1 MMEISEKTA
10 FYSILTNASLVA
22 IKSALAIFS
31 GSLAIKADAIHSLTD
46 VVSSAIVLIGIKS
59 SKRRSRSFPYG
70 LYKIENLV
78 ALGTAFLII
87 VAGYEIVEEVFTG
100 RPLILVSHIPLAAGG
115 ICITILI
122 TWLFSRYE
130 LRKGLETGSP
140 SLVADARHVWTDMLS
155 SVVILIS
162 LLGSAFGF
170 VLDRYAAL
178 IVVAFI
184 GKAAIHIFLDA
195 VRVLLDASLDYES
208 MNRIREIV
216 MADPR
221 VVKINEMRARNAGR
235 YKFVEL
241 DLVLRVKELKKGHLA
256 SEEIKQRIKRELE
269 NVDHVLVH
277 YEPQKKDYITL
288 GIPLSE
294 DRRTVS
300 EHFGEA
306 PFFRVLTQRTRD
318 GVVIADSILSNSY
331 TQEEKAKGIKVANW
345 LLEEGLDVLIVRKDL
360 AGKGAGFALGNAD
373 VEILITREIDV
384 EKALA
389 AVTTE
394 RQGLKIP
401 DVMRDRKSTAL

>member
-1 MMEISEKTA
+1 MEASEKTA
-10 FYSILTNASLVA
+10 FLSILTNVVLVV
-22 IKSALAIFS
+22 IKSALAILS

-46 VVSSAIVLIGIKS
+46 VVSSAIVLIGIKI
-59 SKRRSRSFPYG
+59 SKRPSRNFPYG

-78 ALGTAFLII
+78 ALGTAFLIV
-87 VAGYEIVEEVFTG
+87 VAGYEIVEEVFAG
-100 RPLILVSHIPLAAGG
+100 RIRILPSHIPLAAGG
-115 ICITILI
+115 TSIAILI
-122 TWLFSRYE
+122 TWLFSRYA
-130 LRKGLETGSP
+130 LKKGHETGSP

-170 VLDRYAAL
+170 ALDRYAAL
-178 IVVAFI
+178 IVAAFI
-184 GKAAIHIFLDA
+184 GKAAIQIFLDA

-208 MNRIREIV
+208 LNRIREIV
-216 MADPR
+216 TAEPR

-241 DLVLRVKELKKGHLA
+241 DLILRVKELKKGHTV
-256 SEEIKQRIKRELE
+256 SEEIKQRIKCDLE
-269 NVDHVLVH
+269 NVDHVVIH
-277 YEPQKKDYITL
+277 YEPQKKDYLIL
-288 GIPLSE
+288 SIPLSE

-306 PFFRVLTQRTRD
+306 PFFRLLTQRTRD
-318 GVVIADSILSNSY
+318 EVVIADSILTNAY
-331 TQEEKAKGIKVANW
+331 AQEEKAKGIKVANW

-373 VEILITREIDV
+373 VEILITKETDA

-389 AVTTE
+389 SVRGE
-394 RQGLKIP
+394 L
-401 DVMRDRKSTAL
+401 

>member
-1 MMEISEKTA
+1 M
-10 FYSILTNASLVA
+10 TNASLVG

-46 VVSSAIVLIGIKS
+46 VISSVIVLIGIKI

-78 ALGTAFLII
+78 ALGTALLIF
-87 VAGYEIVEEVFTG
+87 VAGYKIVEEVFISRT
-100 RPLILVSHIPLAAGG
+100 RIFLSNIPMAAGG
-115 ICITILI
+115 ICISILI

-195 VRVLLDASLDYES
+195 ARVLLDASLDYES

-241 DLVLRVKELKKGHLA
+241 DLVLRVKELKKGH
-256 SEEIKQRIKRELE
+256 STTEEIKQRIKCDLE
-269 NVDHVLVH
+269 NVDHVLIH
-277 YEPQKKDYITL
+277 YEPQKKECITL

-306 PFFRVLTQRTRD
+306 PFFRVLIQRTKD
-318 GVVIADSILSNSY
+318 GAVVSDSILTNSY
-331 TQEEKAKGIKVANW
+331 SQEDKTKGIKVANW

-360 AGKGAGFALGNAD
+360 AGKGAGFALGNAE
-373 VEILITREIDV
+373 VEILITKEIDV

-389 AVTTE
+389 GVKTE
-394 RQGLKIP
+394 L
-401 DVMRDRKSTAL
+401 

>member
-1 MMEISEKTA
+1 MEASEKTA
-10 FYSILTNASLVA
+10 FLSILTNVVLVV
-22 IKSALAIFS
+22 IKSALAVLS

-46 VVSSAIVLIGIKS
+46 VVSSAIVLIGIKI
-59 SKRRSRSFPYG
+59 SKRPSRSFPYG

-78 ALGTAFLII
+78 ALGTAFLIV
-87 VAGYEIVEEVFTG
+87 VAGYEIVEEVFAG
-100 RPLILVSHIPLAAGG
+100 RIRILPSHIPLAAGG
-115 ICITILI
+115 TSIAILI
-122 TWLFSRYE
+122 TWLFSRYA
-130 LRKGLETGSP
+130 LKKGHETGSP

-170 VLDRYAAL
+170 ALDRYAAL

-216 MADPR
+216 TTDSR
-221 VVKINEMRARNAGR
+221 VVNINEMRARNAGR

-241 DLVLRVKELKKGHLA
+241 DLILRVKELKKGHLVA
-256 SEEIKQRIKRELE
+256 EEIKQRIKCDLE
-269 NVDHVLVH
+269 NVDHVVIH

-288 GIPLSE
+288 SVPLSE

-306 PFFRVLTQRTRD
+306 PFFRVLIQRTRD
-318 GVVIADSILSNSY
+318 GVVTADSILTNSY
-331 TQEEKAKGIKVANW
+331 SQEEKAKGIKVANW
-345 LLEEGLDVLIVRKDL
+345 LLKEGLDVLIVRKDL
-360 AGKGAGFALGNAD
+360 TGKGAGFALGNAD
-373 VEILITREIDV
+373 VEILITREIDAD
-384 EKALA
+384 KALA
-389 AVTTE
+389 SVRAE
-394 RQGLKIP
+394 L
-401 DVMRDRKSTAL
+401 

>member
-1 MMEISEKTA
+1 MEVSEKTA
-10 FYSILTNASLVA
+10 FLSVLTNASLVG

-31 GSLAIKADAIHSLTD
+31 GSLAIQADAIHSLTD
-46 VVSSAIVLIGIKS
+46 VVSSAIVLIGIKI

-87 VAGYEIVEEVFTG
+87 AAGYEIVEEVFTG
-100 RPLILVSHIPLAAGG
+100 RPRILLSHIPLAAGG
-115 ICITILI
+115 VCITILI

-130 LRKGLETGSP
+130 LKKGLETGSP

-155 SVVILIS
+155 SMVILIS

-184 GKAAIHIFLDA
+184 GRAAIHIFLDA

-208 MNRIREIV
+208 MSRIREIV

-221 VVKINEMRARNAGR
+221 VVNIKEMRARNAGR

-241 DLVLRVKELKKGHLA
+241 DLILRVKELKKGHLA
-256 SEEIKQRIKRELE
+256 SEEIKQRIKCDLE
-269 NVDHVLVH
+269 NVDHVVIH

-288 GIPLSE
+288 SIPLSE

-306 PFFRVLTQRTRD
+306 AFFRVLTQRTRD
-318 GVVIADSILSNSY
+318 GVIIADSILTNSY

-345 LLEEGLDVLIVRKDL
+345 LLEKGLDVLIVRKDL

-373 VEILITREIDV
+373 VEILITRETDA

-389 AVTTE
+389 SVRAE
-394 RQGLKIP
+394 L
-401 DVMRDRKSTAL
+401 